1 MVDYSESIVRE
12 APEIEAYKLGLLK
25 SGKTL
30 ADTALQLPE
39 QRIAGFSGAERE
51 AFARSNQA
59 GGIGGYQALASTGRG
74 TLGSGL
80 GTMGQAL
87 GALDTA
93 PGYIGQ
99 SSGAVGQAGRT
110 IQGSYDPYVG
120 APVYSAQQ
128 FSSAPGYS
136 AQQFS
141 GAPGYSA
148 QQFGGAPAY
157 SAQGFDPSS
166 AASFFNPYEDVAVQ
180 QALGDIRRQG
190 DIAANQQAANA
201 VQAGAFGGSRE
212 GIQRA
217 ELDRTVLEQQ
227 ARTAAGMR
235 QAGYDNALQQAQ
247 ASFENQQRRSQ
258 AESQFGTQVGQQS
271 FEDAQRRSQAQSQ
284 FGSQTAQQAFED
296 AQRRSQAQSQFG
308 TQTGQQAFED
318 AQRRAQAQS
327 QFGTQ
332 TQLAAAQ
339 QQQGLASLYGNLASA
354 QGDIA
359 SQYGNIG
366 QAQGNLGA
374 QQLAAAQQA
383 QSQGLSGLQA
393 LMTTGNMQRQQQQA
407 ALDAAQG
414 NAQRQMYEPYTR
426 LAFLND
432 IYKGAPS
439 STSSIGN
446 QVAPAPLT
454 PSLFQQ
460 IGGIGTGL
468 LGAAA
473 ASKTLF

>member
-30 ADTALQLPE
+30 ADTALRLPE

-87 GALDTA
+87 GALGTA

-128 FSSAPGYS
+128 F
-136 AQQFS
+136 
-141 GAPGYSA
+141 
-148 QQFGGAPAY
+148 GGAPAY

-166 AASFFNPYEDVAVQ
+166 ATSFFNPYEDVAVQ

-284 FGSQTAQQAFED
+284 FG
-296 AQRRSQAQSQFG
+296 

-318 AQRRAQAQS
+318 AQRRSQAQS

-432 IYKGAPS
+432 LYKGAPS

-468 LGAAA
+468 LGAAQ

>member
-30 ADTALQLPE
+30 ADTALRLPE

-87 GALDTA
+87 GALGTA

-128 FSSAPGYS
+128 FS
-136 AQQFS
+136 

-166 AASFFNPYEDVAVQ
+166 ATSFFNPYEDVAVQ

-284 FGSQTAQQAFED
+284 FG
-296 AQRRSQAQSQFG
+296 

-383 QSQGLSGLQA
+383 QTQGLSGLQA

-432 IYKGAPS
+432 LYKGAPS

-454 PSLFQQ
+454 PSVFQQ

-468 LGAAA
+468 LGAAQ

>member
-141 GAPGYSA
+141 GAPAYSA
-148 QQFGGAPAY
+148 QQFSGAPAY

-271 FEDAQRRSQAQSQ
+271 
-284 FGSQTAQQAFED
+284 FED

>member
-30 ADTALQLPE
+30 ADTALRLPE

-87 GALDTA
+87 GALGTA

-166 AASFFNPYEDVAVQ
+166 ATSFFNPYEDVAVQ

-284 FGSQTAQQAFED
+284 FG
-296 AQRRSQAQSQFG
+296 

-383 QSQGLSGLQA
+383 QTQGLSGLQA

-407 ALDAAQG
+407 ALDASQG

-432 IYKGAPS
+432 LYKGAPS

-454 PSLFQQ
+454 PSVFQQ

-468 LGAAA
+468 LGAAQ

>member
-30 ADTALQLPE
+30 ADTALRLPE

-87 GALDTA
+87 GALGTA

-120 APVYSAQQ
+120 APV
-128 FSSAPGYS
+128 YS

-383 QSQGLSGLQA
+383 QTQGLSGLQA

-432 IYKGAPS
+432 LYKGAPS

-454 PSLFQQ
+454 PSVFQQ

>member
-30 ADTALQLPE
+30 ADTALRLPE

-87 GALDTA
+87 GALGTA

-128 FSSAPGYS
+128 FS
-136 AQQFS
+136 

-166 AASFFNPYEDVAVQ
+166 ATSFFNPYEDVAVQ

-284 FGSQTAQQAFED
+284 FG
-296 AQRRSQAQSQFG
+296 

-383 QSQGLSGLQA
+383 QTQGLSGLQA

-432 IYKGAPS
+432 LYKGAPS

-454 PSLFQQ
+454 PSVFQQ

>member
-30 ADTALQLPE
+30 ADTALRLPE

-87 GALDTA
+87 GALGTA

-128 FSSAPGYS
+128 FS
-136 AQQFS
+136 

-166 AASFFNPYEDVAVQ
+166 ATSFFNPYEDVAVQ

-383 QSQGLSGLQA
+383 QTQGLSGLQA

-407 ALDAAQG
+407 ALDASQG

-432 IYKGAPS
+432 LYKGAPS

-454 PSLFQQ
+454 PSVFQQ

-468 LGAAA
+468 LGAAQ

>member
-30 ADTALQLPE
+30 ADTALRLPE

-87 GALDTA
+87 GALGTA

-110 IQGSYDPYVG
+110 IQGYYDPYVG
-120 APVYSAQQ
+120 APV
-128 FSSAPGYS
+128 YS

-284 FGSQTAQQAFED
+284 FG
-296 AQRRSQAQSQFG
+296 

-407 ALDAAQG
+407 ALDASQG

-432 IYKGAPS
+432 LYKGAPS
-439 STSSIGN
+439 SQSSIGN

-454 PSLFQQ
+454 PSVFQQ
-460 IGGIGTGL
+460 IAGLGTGL
-468 LGAAA
+468 LGAAQ

>member
-30 ADTALQLPE
+30 ADTALRLPE

-87 GALDTA
+87 GALGTA

-128 FSSAPGYS
+128 FS
-136 AQQFS
+136 

-166 AASFFNPYEDVAVQ
+166 ATSFFNPYEDVAVQ

-190 DIAANQQAANA
+190 DIASNQQAANA

-432 IYKGAPS
+432 LYKGAPS
-439 STSSIGN
+439 SQSSIGN

-454 PSLFQQ
+454 PSVFQQ
-460 IGGIGTGL
+460 IAGLGTGL
-468 LGAAA
+468 LGAAQ

>member
-51 AFARSNQA
+51 AFARSSQA

-87 GALDTA
+87 GALGTA

-120 APVYSAQQ
+120 APV
-128 FSSAPGYS
+128 YS

-190 DIAANQQAANA
+190 DIASNQQAANA

-284 FGSQTAQQAFED
+284 FGA
-296 AQRRSQAQSQFG
+296 
-308 TQTGQQAFED
+308 QTGQQAFED

-354 QGDIA
+354 QGNIA

-383 QSQGLSGLQA
+383 QTQGLSGLQA

-407 ALDAAQG
+407 ALDASQG

-432 IYKGAPS
+432 LYKGAPS
-439 STSSIGN
+439 SQSSIGN

-454 PSLFQQ
+454 PSVFQQ
-460 IGGIGTGL
+460 IAGLGTGL

>member
-30 ADTALQLPE
+30 ADTALRLPE

-87 GALDTA
+87 GALSTA

-99 SSGAVGQAGRT
+99 SRGAVGQAGRT

-128 FSSAPGYS
+128 FSGAPGYS

-141 GAPGYSA
+141 
-148 QQFGGAPAY
+148 GAPAY

-284 FGSQTAQQAFED
+284 FG
-296 AQRRSQAQSQFG
+296 

-374 QQLAAAQQA
+374 QQLSAAQQA

-432 IYKGAPS
+432 LYKGAPS

-454 PSLFQQ
+454 PSVFQQ

-468 LGAAA
+468 LGAAQ

>member
-1 MVDYSESIVRE
+1 MVEYSESIVRE

-30 ADTALQLPE
+30 ADTALRLPE

-87 GALDTA
+87 GALGTA

-120 APVYSAQQ
+120 APV
-128 FSSAPGYS
+128 YS

-190 DIAANQQAANA
+190 DIASNQQAANA

-284 FGSQTAQQAFED
+284 FG
-296 AQRRSQAQSQFG
+296 

-332 TQLAAAQ
+332 T
-339 QQQGLASLYGNLASA
+339 
-354 QGDIA
+354 
-359 SQYGNIG
+359 
-366 QAQGNLGA
+366 
-374 QQLAAAQQA
+374 QLAAAQQA

-432 IYKGAPS
+432 LYKGAPS

-454 PSLFQQ
+454 PSVFQQ

>member
-12 APEIEAYKLGLLK
+12 APEIEAYKLGLLQ

-30 ADTALQLPE
+30 ADRALRLPE
-39 QRIAGFSGAERE
+39 QRIAGFSGAEQR
-51 AFARSNQA
+51 AFDLANQA
-59 GGIGGYQALASTGRG
+59 GGIGGYQALAGVGRD

-87 GALDTA
+87 GALGVA
-93 PGYIGQ
+93 PGYVGQ

-120 APVYSAQQ
+120 APVYAAQQ
-128 FSSAPGYS
+128 FDAAPSYT
-136 AQQFS
+136 
-141 GAPGYSA
+141 A
-148 QQFGGAPAY
+148 QQFGDAPAY
-157 SAQGFDPSS
+157 AAQGFDPSS
-166 AASFFNPYEDVAVQ
+166 ATSFFNPYEDVAVQ
-180 QALGDIRRQG
+180 QALSDIQRQG
-190 DIAANQQAANA
+190 DIAANRQAASA

-235 QAGYDNALQQAQ
+235 QAGYDAALQQAQ
-247 ASFENQQRRSQ
+247 ASFENQQRRAQ
-258 AESQFGTQVGQQS
+258 AESQFGTQVGQRS
-271 FEDAQRRSQAQSQ
+271 FEDAQRRAQAESQ
-284 FGSQTAQQAFED
+284 FGAQTAQQAFED
-296 AQRRSQAQSQFG
+296 Q
-308 TQTGQQAFED
+308 
-318 AQRRAQAQS
+318 QRRAQAQS

-354 QGDIA
+354 QRDIA

-383 QSQGLSGLQA
+383 QTQGLSGLQA
-393 LMTTGNMQRQQQQA
+393 LMTSGNMQRQQQQA

-414 NAQRQMYEPYTR
+414 NLQRQMYEPYTR
-426 LAFLND
+426 LAFLSD

-454 PSLFQQ
+454 PSVFQQ

-468 LGAAA
+468 LGAAQ
-473 ASKTLF
+473 ASRSLFG

>member
-1 MVDYSESIVRE
+1 MVEYSESIVRE

-30 ADTALQLPE
+30 ADTALRLPE

-87 GALDTA
+87 GALGTA

-190 DIAANQQAANA
+190 DIASNQQAANA

-284 FGSQTAQQAFED
+284 FG
-296 AQRRSQAQSQFG
+296 

-383 QSQGLSGLQA
+383 QTQGLSGLQA

-407 ALDAAQG
+407 ALDASQG

-432 IYKGAPS
+432 LYKGAPS
-439 STSSIGN
+439 SQSSIGN

-454 PSLFQQ
+454 PSVFQQ

>member
-30 ADTALQLPE
+30 ADTALRLPE

-87 GALDTA
+87 GALGTA

-128 FSSAPGYS
+128 FS
-136 AQQFS
+136 

-166 AASFFNPYEDVAVQ
+166 ATSFFNPYEDVAVQ

-190 DIAANQQAANA
+190 DIASNQQAANA

-284 FGSQTAQQAFED
+284 FG
-296 AQRRSQAQSQFG
+296 

-383 QSQGLSGLQA
+383 QTQGLSGLQA

-407 ALDAAQG
+407 ALDASQG

-432 IYKGAPS
+432 LYKGAPS

-454 PSLFQQ
+454 PSVFQQ

-468 LGAAA
+468 LGAAQ

>member
-1 MVDYSESIVRE
+1 
-12 APEIEAYKLGLLK
+12 
-25 SGKTL
+25 
-30 ADTALQLPE
+30 
-39 QRIAGFSGAERE
+39 
-51 AFARSNQA
+51 
-59 GGIGGYQALASTGRG
+59 
-74 TLGSGL
+74 
-80 GTMGQAL
+80 
-87 GALDTA
+87 
-93 PGYIGQ
+93 
-99 SSGAVGQAGRT
+99 
-110 IQGSYDPYVG
+110 
-120 APVYSAQQ
+120 
-128 FSSAPGYS
+128 
-136 AQQFS
+136 
-141 GAPGYSA
+141 
-148 QQFGGAPAY
+148 
-157 SAQGFDPSS
+157 
-166 AASFFNPYEDVAVQ
+166 
-180 QALGDIRRQG
+180 
-190 DIAANQQAANA
+190 
-201 VQAGAFGGSRE
+201 
-212 GIQRA
+212 
-217 ELDRTVLEQQ
+217 
-227 ARTAAGMR
+227 MR

-284 FGSQTAQQAFED
+284 FGA
-296 AQRRSQAQSQFG
+296 
-308 TQTGQQAFED
+308 QTGQQAFED

-354 QGDIA
+354 QGNIA

-383 QSQGLSGLQA
+383 QTQGLSGLQA

-407 ALDAAQG
+407 ALDASQG

-432 IYKGAPS
+432 LYKGAPS
-439 STSSIGN
+439 SQSSIGN

-454 PSLFQQ
+454 PSVFQQ
-460 IGGIGTGL
+460 IAGLGTGL

>member
-1 MVDYSESIVRE
+1 
-12 APEIEAYKLGLLK
+12 
-25 SGKTL
+25 
-30 ADTALQLPE
+30 
-39 QRIAGFSGAERE
+39 
-51 AFARSNQA
+51 
-59 GGIGGYQALASTGRG
+59 
-74 TLGSGL
+74 
-80 GTMGQAL
+80 
-87 GALDTA
+87 
-93 PGYIGQ
+93 
-99 SSGAVGQAGRT
+99 
-110 IQGSYDPYVG
+110 
-120 APVYSAQQ
+120 
-128 FSSAPGYS
+128 
-136 AQQFS
+136 
-141 GAPGYSA
+141 
-148 QQFGGAPAY
+148 
-157 SAQGFDPSS
+157 
-166 AASFFNPYEDVAVQ
+166 
-180 QALGDIRRQG
+180 LGDIRRQG
-190 DIAANQQAANA
+190 DIASNQQAANA

-284 FGSQTAQQAFED
+284 FGA
-296 AQRRSQAQSQFG
+296 
-308 TQTGQQAFED
+308 QTGQQAFED

-354 QGDIA
+354 QGNIA

-383 QSQGLSGLQA
+383 QTQGLSGLQA

-407 ALDAAQG
+407 ALDASQG

-432 IYKGAPS
+432 LYKGAPS
-439 STSSIGN
+439 SQSSIGN

-454 PSLFQQ
+454 PSVFQQ
-460 IGGIGTGL
+460 IAGLGTGL